1 MWGRSEGDAGG
12 GVKVDIHVNLWSVW
26 SVVLPNLRMSQ

>member
-1 MWGRSEGDAGG
+1 MWGRSEGDVGEES
-12 GVKVDIHVNLWSVW
+12 KLMLMWNLQSVW